1 MITVFSELYK
11 AKPIK
16 VVDEKSATDRINQWK
31 EQESCFEKIQIA
43 TESFNL
49 LHLVSLVQIYDDLTK
64 LGEKLKSDP
73 KSNVKNVKSW
83 TCMCRYSKRHHD
95 EFSLPQK
102 I

>member
-1 MITVFSELYK
+1 MIEC
-11 AKPIK
+11 KPTIGLVIK
-16 VVDEKSATDRINQWK
+16 VKSIQIDNQWK
-31 EQESCFEKIQIA
+31 EQELCHKKIQIA